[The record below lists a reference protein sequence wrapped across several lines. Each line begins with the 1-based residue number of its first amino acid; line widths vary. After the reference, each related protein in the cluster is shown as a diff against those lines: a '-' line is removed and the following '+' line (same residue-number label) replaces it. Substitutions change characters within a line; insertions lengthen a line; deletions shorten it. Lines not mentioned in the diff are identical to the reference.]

1 MQRERCELYTQMAEA
16 YPRPLS
22 DILGAAAAIDGG
34 YAPQRRKLDVA
45 ACARCVARCVGE
57 ALKPGPRRPVSR
69 DVEVSLADVN
79 LLEPGTIAIRARIWS
94 NFVQWVLSHFGKHF
108 WRAALTLPPLFSQ
121 LLVAFGYHCF
131 ESSVSLHYYRQLL
144 AHVQREILGIRVFMS
159 PAWEV
164 CSKWEL
170 VEPIQHRPPLPE
182 PILRAM
188 SVIGLSWGWTRWT
201 TALLFAF
208 FAAARVGEVL
218 KARRRHLLTPADLL
232 SERKVAYLQIES
244 PKSRRRGAKMQYVTV
259 EEPLVIELIDSVW
272 QQLEKDEPLFPLSP
286 GAFRTRWNAVLKHL
300 QVGTEH
306 RLTPGSLRAGGAVFL
321 HRSGVSISDLLWRM
335 RLQHQKTLSYYLQE
349 VTASSI
355 LPSLRAEVRENIQV
369 LQSALPHFV
378 FTRAR
383 PAAHNRA

>member
-1 MQRERCELYTQMAEA
+1 
-16 YPRPLS
+16 
-22 DILGAAAAIDGG
+22 
-34 YAPQRRKLDVA
+34 
-45 ACARCVARCVGE
+45 
-57 ALKPGPRRPVSR
+57 
-69 DVEVSLADVN
+69 
-79 LLEPGTIAIRARIWS
+79 
-94 NFVQWVLSHFGKHF
+94 
-108 WRAALTLPPLFSQ
+108 
-121 LLVAFGYHCF
+121 
-131 ESSVSLHYYRQLL
+131 
-144 AHVQREILGIRVFMS
+144 MS

-182 PILRAM
+182 P
-188 SVIGLSWGWTRWT
+188 SVVGLSWGWTRWT

-300 QVGTEH
+300 QIGTEH